1 MKRVSLLLVVLAAT
15 VLIPR
20 RPSLAAEDAPR
31 VRFPADVPPRNDIRL
46 ENRVPIPMRD
56 GVILYADVYRPVGEA
71 LPHRLRHHFPQFDRN
86 PNTGAPFGTTDKVG
100 VAQQTVYHDAEH
112 ASHILLPVIPRRQ
125 R

>member
-46 ENRVPIPMRD
+46 ENRAPIPMRD
-56 GVILYADVYRPVGEA
+56 GVILYADVYRPVGEGRYPV
-71 LPHRLRHHFPQFDRN
+71 L
-86 PNTGAPFGTTDKVG
+86 G